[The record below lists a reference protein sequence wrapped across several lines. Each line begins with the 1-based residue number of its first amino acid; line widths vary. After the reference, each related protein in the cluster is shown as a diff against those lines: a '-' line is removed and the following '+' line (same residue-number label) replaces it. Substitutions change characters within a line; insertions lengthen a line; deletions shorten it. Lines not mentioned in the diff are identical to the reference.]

1 MWTQVL
7 KIVMAVLLIHALTA
21 CVTVPASPLEEGVSA
36 YERRDYARALRIL
49 NPLAEQGIAPA
60 QARLGLMYANGH
72 GVPKDLAEAM
82 KWFQK
87 AADQGDANSQDNLA
101 LMYFTGDA
109 LTQDYV
115 QAYRWLSL
123 AATGASTE
131 KQRALR
137 TGGIRAL
144 AAKMTPAQIVEAQK
158 LASERCALAVCA
170 TAPAPVPGKSVA
182 SSELQRDIFQFILTL
197 DVGGTS
203 CNQRRITNMEILV
216 APEPSNGFT
225 AVERWTLDRCGKIIP
240 QRITL
245 NPSPR
250 GGTDFQVAPE

>member
-1 MWTQVL
+1 MSNQVL
-7 KIVMAVLLIHALTA
+7 KMVMAVLLAHALTA

-36 YERRDYARALRIL
+36 YERSDYARALRIL

-72 GVPKDLAEAM
+72 GVPKDFAEAM

-87 AADQGDANSQDNLA
+87 AADQGDANGQDNLA
-101 LMYFTGDA
+101 FMYFRGDA

-123 AATGASTE
+123 AVRGANTDKE
-131 KQRALR
+131 RALR
-137 TGGIRAL
+137 TRGIRAL
-144 AAKMTPAQIVEAQK
+144 AAKMTSAQIVEAQK

-170 TAPAPVPGKSVA
+170 TVLTPVPGKSVA
-182 SSELQRDIFQFILTL
+182 SSELQRDIFQLILTL
-197 DVGGTS
+197 DVDGTN
-203 CNQRRITNMEILV
+203 CNQRRITNMEIMV
-216 APEPSNGFT
+216 APEPSNRFT
-225 AVERWTLDRCGKIIP
+225 AVEHWTLDRCGKLIP

-250 GGTDFQVAPE
+250 GGTDFKVAPE